1 MMEHVIGGIYF
12 FMNQQALLENIA
24 AVAADTVAL
33 INHYTIMVPEG
44 DRFAG
49 DPRLFT
55 YDQEREVEL
64 LGHVARCGNDN
75 LHYPL
80 CTSFL
85 NTGLGPIIEAS
96 DKAAKTAASPVK
108 RSYASGISQVYSA
121 ISLHIRRHAL
131 LAHDLAQIPGPHQ
144 NRYREV
150 EKTCS
155 RVALEAPRTLEEAL
169 QLYWFVWMLRSAVA
183 YNHRTERGFYTATL
197 GRLDQHLYPFY
208 RRDTESGTLTHDTA
222 LTLVMDYWRKLN
234 EAGTGDTLKNL
245 TLGGRDENGQDQSN
259 ALSLIFLEAS
269 IKVQQPEPHVNV
281 RVHPNAS
288 EKFLALSYKL
298 ALQGQ
303 GQGVMYNDEIIIPSL
318 ISYGLDEKTACNYCC
333 DGCEEVI
340 IDGDSA
346 IEFAEMEATKALELA
361 LFNGKENPYVVD
373 THARRWSRELD
384 VLNFHSNL
392 VFGYETGNL
401 AKAQSFEEVYDAF
414 LRQYLYQVKML
425 MKRLSDRYTAH
436 MEEGVTSFVT
446 SGADLR
452 CCETGGDLLRDV
464 HRVKVYQVHSGPIPS
479 VADSLAAIK
488 KVVFEDH
495 VCTMEEL
502 LYALSKNFDGYE
514 TLRIC
519 LQSAPKFGNDD
530 DYVDSIANEIG
541 RKFCEVVK
549 NTQAPFDG
557 HFWPGLYSIFFNEHA
572 IVTKATPDGRRW
584 GEPISVHYSPVPGCA
599 HEGPTALLMSASKA
613 CMKQAV
619 AASPVFLTVSR
630 SLLPENEEG
639 LQLVKAIFNAALS
652 LGLPILSLSV
662 HDVSVLR
669 MAQKDPER
677 YRDIIVRVWG
687 FSARFVELTPEM
699 QEHVIRRT
707 IER

>member
-1 MMEHVIGGIYF
+1 
-12 FMNQQALLENIA
+12 MNKTFLIPQIEKI
-24 AVAADTVAL
+24 AADTVLL
-33 INHYTIMVPEG
+33 IDHYNIQVSAG
-44 DRFAG
+44 QRFAG

-55 YDQEREVEL
+55 YDRKQEIHKI
-64 LGHVARCGNDN
+64 GHVASCGNDN

-80 CTSFL
+80 CTDFL
-85 NTGLGPIIEAS
+85 RVGIKTLIHIAERTAQTVQEPVHRAY
-96 DKAAKTAASPVK
+96 AK
-108 RSYASGISQVYSA
+108 GIADVYHSISRHISKHADCARKLADTDSA
-121 ISLHIRRHAL
+121 NQKQYLRIAEICDWIATE
-131 LAHDLAQIPGPHQ
+131 P
-144 NRYREV
+144 
-150 EKTCS
+150 
-155 RVALEAPRTLEEAL
+155 PRDFEETL
-169 QLYWFVWMLRSAVA
+169 QLYWFIWMLRSSVA
-183 YNHRTERGFYTATL
+183 YNHRTERGYYTATL
-197 GRLDQHLYPFY
+197 GRLDQRLYPY
-208 RRDTESGTLTHDTA
+208 YKRDVERGTLSHEKA
-222 LTLVMDYWRKLN
+222 LEIVEDFWRKLN

-269 IKVQQPEPHVNV
+269 MKVQQPEPHVNF
-281 RVHPNAS
+281 RVHSNAS

-425 MKRLSDRYTAH
+425 MKGLSDRYTAH
-436 MEEGVTSFVT
+436 MEEGVASFVT

-464 HRVKVYQVHSGPIPS
+464 YRVKVYQVHSGPIPS

-584 GEPISVHYSPVPGCA
+584 GEPVSVHYSPVPGCA

-639 LQLVKAIFNAALS
+639 LQLLKAIFNAALS

-707 IER
+707 IEG